1 MTIKEMSERAH
12 KNAMIK
18 GFHDDFYDLVLQLSS
33 PVGYKEGTV
42 PAPVV
47 FRQAYISQHLMLLVS
62 EVGEAVEALRHK
74 DGDNFKE
81 ELADIAIRLGDIC
94 GLCDIDLEAEI
105 ERKMKVNESRPR
117 KHGKAF

>member
-1 MTIKEMSERAH
+1 MTVKELSERAH

-18 GFHDDFYDLVLQLSS
+18 GFHDDYYDLVLQLSS
-33 PVGYKEGTV
+33 
-42 PAPVV
+42 PVV

-105 ERKMKVNESRPR
+105 EKKMKVNESRPR